1 MMNKI
6 LVPLFAI
13 LLLAMTPSCYK
24 NHNPSETP
32 THCEFKP
39 RQVKTQQQLSDY
51 RVKIPLGWSANKKK
65 VFNEETGLT
74 RELIAS
80 GDQLLGKLPPVLT
93 VISMPLNGA
102 SPEDFAGGV
111 ILALNQKEFKIIS
124 ADVVK
129 VDEQFA
135 TVVAYL
141 SEDDLLV
148 LQLNVASNT
157 KGFIVAC
164 AGDPQY
170 GHELIEVCVKILNT
184 FHLNR

>member
-1 MMNKI
+1 MNKTII
-6 LVPLFAI
+6 LFFTM
-13 LLLAMTPSCYK
+13 LLLVLTPSCSE
-24 NHNPSETP
+24 NHYSPKTP

-39 RQVKTQQQLSDY
+39 KQVKPQQQLSDY
-51 RVKIPLGWSANKKK
+51 RIKIPLGWDANKKK

-80 GDQLLGKLPPVLT
+80 GNQFLGKLPPVLT
-93 VISMPLNGA
+93 VISMPLRGA
-102 SPEDFAGGV
+102 TPEDFAGGM
-111 ILALNQKEFKIIS
+111 ILALNQKELRIIR

-135 TVVAYL
+135 TTVAYL
-141 SEDDLLV
+141 SEDDLLI
-148 LQLNVASNT
+148 LQLNVASKT